1 MVLTKTNI
9 DAIRVYRSTWSQ
21 QIKDALTVNGGDV
34 ENATNSDYL
43 LHFLSF
49 GWKVHKIPTI
59 HWDDMCSDSVLQER
73 CLDHLS

>member
-34 ENATNSDYL
+34 ENATNADYL

-49 GWKVHKIPTI
+49 GWKVNKIVVI
-59 HWDDMCSDSVLQER
+59 LFKWYLVLILHTLVGS
-73 CLDHLS
+73 LDH